1 VLKSIHETLKSQFQL
16 LGRKM
21 ALGRNCVDDIAVGS
35 RGDGGF
41 KREAGVQ
48 LAESL
53 TTEMGT
59 LGAEEEEDTRKI
71 L

>member
-21 ALGRNCVDDIAVGS
+21 ALSRNCVDDIAVGS

-48 LAESL
+48 LAES
-53 TTEMGT
+53 TEMGT